1 MYIYTYYTYNEQTL
15 LDSSLLKP
23 IQKWKFLLTVNVSLM
38 MKHFIYGKYYSV
50 KLKIQMLI
58 LIFSWWVYLS
68 ANEPVFQL
76 VWRLGENIH

>member
-50 KLKIQMLI
+50 KLKIKI
-58 LIFSWWVYLS
+58 
-68 ANEPVFQL
+68 
-76 VWRLGENIH
+76 

>member
-50 KLKIQMLI
+50 KLKIQI
-58 LIFSWWVYLS
+58 
-68 ANEPVFQL
+68 
-76 VWRLGENIH
+76 